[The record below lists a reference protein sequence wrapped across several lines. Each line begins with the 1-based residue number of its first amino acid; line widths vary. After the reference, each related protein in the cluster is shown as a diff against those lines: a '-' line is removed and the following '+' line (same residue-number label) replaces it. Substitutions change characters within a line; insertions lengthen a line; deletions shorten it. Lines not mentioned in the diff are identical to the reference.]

1 MNLISNKFFA
11 LINVI
16 IKGVMA
22 VMASYNYM
30 TAKTDVGRK
39 SIDVNELITKA
50 KIEKKREKKNTLA
63 IVTAAISTLAVA
75 VLIIAL

>member
-1 MNLISNKFFA
+1 
-11 LINVI
+11 
-16 IKGVMA
+16 MA

-30 TAKTDVGRK
+30 AAKRDVGSK

-75 VLIIAL
+75 VIIISL

>member
-1 MNLISNKFFA
+1 
-11 LINVI
+11 
-16 IKGVMA
+16 MA

-30 TAKTDVGRK
+30 TAKRDDESK
-39 SIDVNELITKA
+39 SIDVNELITRA

-75 VLIIAL
+75 LIIISL

>member
-1 MNLISNKFFA
+1 
-11 LINVI
+11 
-16 IKGVMA
+16 MA

-30 TAKTDVGRK
+30 AAKRDVGSK

>member
-1 MNLISNKFFA
+1 
-11 LINVI
+11 
-16 IKGVMA
+16 MA

-30 TAKTDVGRK
+30 AAKRDVGSK

-63 IVTAAISTLAVA
+63 IVAAAISTLAV
-75 VLIIAL
+75 VVIIIAL

>member
-1 MNLISNKFFA
+1 
-11 LINVI
+11 
-16 IKGVMA
+16 MA

-30 TAKTDVGRK
+30 AAKRDVGSK
-39 SIDVNELITKA
+39 SIDVNELITRA
-50 KIEKKREKKNTLA
+50 KIEKKREKKNSLA

>member
-1 MNLISNKFFA
+1 
-11 LINVI
+11 
-16 IKGVMA
+16 MA

-30 TAKTDVGRK
+30 AAKRDVGSK

-50 KIEKKREKKNTLA
+50 KIEKKREKKNSLA

-75 VLIIAL
+75 VIIISL

>member
-1 MNLISNKFFA
+1 
-11 LINVI
+11 
-16 IKGVMA
+16 MA

-30 TAKTDVGRK
+30 TAKRDDALK
-39 SIDVNELITKA
+39 SIDVNELITRA

-63 IVTAAISTLAVA
+63 IVTTAISTLAVV

>member
-1 MNLISNKFFA
+1 
-11 LINVI
+11 
-16 IKGVMA
+16 MA

-30 TAKTDVGRK
+30 AAKRDVGSK

-50 KIEKKREKKNTLA
+50 KIEKKREKKNSLA

>member
-1 MNLISNKFFA
+1 
-11 LINVI
+11 
-16 IKGVMA
+16 
-22 VMASYNYM
+22 MASYNYM
-30 TAKTDVGRK
+30 AAKRDVGSK

-63 IVTAAISTLAVA
+63 IVTAAISTLAVV

>member
-1 MNLISNKFFA
+1 
-11 LINVI
+11 
-16 IKGVMA
+16 MA
-22 VMASYNYM
+22 VMATYNYM
-30 TAKTDVGRK
+30 AAKRDVGSK

-50 KIEKKREKKNTLA
+50 KIEKKREKKNSLA

>member
-1 MNLISNKFFA
+1 
-11 LINVI
+11 
-16 IKGVMA
+16 MA

-30 TAKTDVGRK
+30 TAKRDDALK

>member
-1 MNLISNKFFA
+1 
-11 LINVI
+11 
-16 IKGVMA
+16 MA

-30 TAKTDVGRK
+30 AAKRDVGSK

-50 KIEKKREKKNTLA
+50 KIEKKREKKNSLA
-63 IVTAAISTLAVA
+63 IVTAAISTLAVV